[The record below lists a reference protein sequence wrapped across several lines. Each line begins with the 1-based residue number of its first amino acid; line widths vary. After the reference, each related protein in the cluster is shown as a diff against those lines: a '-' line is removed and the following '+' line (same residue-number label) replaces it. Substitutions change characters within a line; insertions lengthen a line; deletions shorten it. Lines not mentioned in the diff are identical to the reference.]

1 MLRFEKLATPLTAA
15 TAFVPDRVPP
25 LWFVPR
31 AILIESV
38 KLVTVL
44 PASSC
49 AATRTAGDMVAPAV
63 VPVGWTVNASR
74 VAGAGGGG
82 GGGGCPTA
90 GLNPT
95 TVASQVRGEP
105 GELKNQVHCG
115 STVPAVARRAYS
127 ASNFIDASP
136 VVAICLKPEGPA
148 RPTTPFDIVTP

>member
-1 MLRFEKLATPLTAA
+1 MLRFEKVATPFTAA
-15 TAFVPDRVPP
+15 TALVPDRVPP
-25 LWFVPR
+25 LGFVPS

-49 AATRTAGDMVAPAV
+49 AATRTGGEMVAPAV

-82 GGGGCPTA
+82 GGTTA
-90 GLNPT
+90 GLSPT

-105 GELKNQVHCG
+105 GELKNHVHWG

-127 ASNFIDASP
+127 PSNFIDASP
-136 VVAICLKPEGPA
+136 VVAICVKPEGPA